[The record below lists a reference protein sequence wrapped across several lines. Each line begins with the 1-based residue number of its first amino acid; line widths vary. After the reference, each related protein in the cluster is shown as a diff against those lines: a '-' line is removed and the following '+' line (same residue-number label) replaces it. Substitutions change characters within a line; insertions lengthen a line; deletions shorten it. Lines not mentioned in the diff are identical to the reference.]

1 MRSLPN
7 LIDKYPDESLEGFL
21 FRFALANHREVKD
34 LELGSIRA
42 DASDEKIEKYLATIS
57 MLAGQDIS
65 KDFLFPYRWFLEGLT
80 LPEWK
85 NQLYTRFCPICIEQS
100 TYHRANWSLN
110 HHTYCFKHLIYL
122 IENCSY
128 CHKQIKIEDV
138 TKGKCGFCNYLL
150 MHSPA
155 VGVNKEKE
163 YITEDGEF
171 KELGSIYL
179 SHSLNK
185 TDQLYLTRWL
195 AYYLVDKTE
204 LFNLNLDSTEKQR
217 LAKGYYHD
225 VVLQR
230 KFLSLAH
237 DLLSAW
243 PSKLVIF
250 LRIHFIGSYN
260 KVKEFMFKFV
270 YSMPHDIIKNFL
282 WKVHEREGGYNDI
295 RFEHQYY
302 DHNFLFLEDLLEIN
316 SIPEEILHRVIKKY
330 QIDLSNHPRNN
341 LKIIHADYI
350 PIILSQVSKN
360 KRKIEFISAS
370 TVAKRWN
377 VSTTTAKLVCE
388 MFEVPIKIILEAVC
402 FNLSI
407 LALEFESYYN
417 KLIEGIPL
425 ESGITITK
433 LEVATNSSTSLKQIN
448 QLHYRTKD
456 GEEKSITAKY
466 FVENTDFATMTSR
479 LGLSRIQGVELVF
492 GGAKDYMASSLMM
505 KFKNVDWNT
514 FKKEVNN
521 LSRKEIEEK
530 YGSGTTV
537 TEMFTW
543 GFSKVGARYKPTT
556 SEVFLR
562 GLNTVN
568 QLNGEALINA
578 LLVYNVDA
586 ANPDSL
592 QKAKELGRSET
603 ALVLQHLRKE
613 LPGWEKAE
621 LNGYPD
627 YLYIRDYD
635 RYETE
640 YVLEASDL
648 MSGKTFWDNVSIAGY
663 PLDLQGTQNSV
674 WGSSK
679 GDPDLYG
686 MPLRSFISKGY
697 KNVIVAGKNV
707 GATGPAYGSARI
719 QPNTALAG
727 EVIGYLL
734 GYIEDK
740 HELTLL
746 TEKQMSDFHESLK
759 KRGLTISGVQGKDK
773 IKHLTPEQLEK
784 LNRGSFVVK

>member
-1 MRSLPN
+1 MKKTVSADPSRPDIVLIGSEIEGIYLADAAREEGLSVVILDPREKPGGQLIQGQMLYLDEPQSDSGRSL
-7 LIDKYPDESLEGFL
+7 LQGKVKTL
-21 FRFALANHREVKD
+21 FDAYKD
-34 LELGSIRA
+34 GSIRK
-42 DASDEKIEKYLATIS
+42 S
-57 MLAGQDIS
+57 
-65 KDFLFPYRWFLEGLT
+65 
-80 LPEWK
+80 
-85 NQLYTRFCPICIEQS
+85 
-100 TYHRANWSLN
+100 
-110 HHTYCFKHLIYL
+110 
-122 IENCSY
+122 
-128 CHKQIKIEDV
+128 
-138 TKGKCGFCNYLL
+138 
-150 MHSPA
+150 
-155 VGVNKEKE
+155 
-163 YITEDGEF
+163 
-171 KELGSIYL
+171 
-179 SHSLNK
+179 
-185 TDQLYLTRWL
+185 
-195 AYYLVDKTE
+195 
-204 LFNLNLDSTEKQR
+204 
-217 LAKGYYHD
+217 
-225 VVLQR
+225 
-230 KFLSLAH
+230 
-237 DLLSAW
+237 
-243 PSKLVIF
+243 
-250 LRIHFIGSYN
+250 
-260 KVKEFMFKFV
+260 
-270 YSMPHDIIKNFL
+270 
-282 WKVHEREGGYNDI
+282 
-295 RFEHQYY
+295 
-302 DHNFLFLEDLLEIN
+302 
-316 SIPEEILHRVIKKY
+316 
-330 QIDLSNHPRNN
+330 
-341 LKIIHADYI
+341 
-350 PIILSQVSKN
+350 
-360 KRKIEFISAS
+360 
-370 TVAKRWN
+370 
-377 VSTTTAKLVCE
+377 
-388 MFEVPIKIILEAVC
+388 
-402 FNLSI
+402 
-407 LALEFESYYN
+407 LEFESYYN
-417 KLIEGIPL
+417 KLIEGIPM

-433 LEVATNSSTSLKQIN
+433 LEVATDSSTSLKQIN

-456 GEEKSITAKY
+456 GQEKSITAKY
-466 FVENTDFATMTSR
+466 FVENTDFAAMTSR

-568 QLNGEALINA
+568 QLNGEAMINA

-686 MPLRSFISKGY
+686 MPLRSFISKGF

-746 TEKQMSDFHESLK
+746 TKKQMNDFHESLK